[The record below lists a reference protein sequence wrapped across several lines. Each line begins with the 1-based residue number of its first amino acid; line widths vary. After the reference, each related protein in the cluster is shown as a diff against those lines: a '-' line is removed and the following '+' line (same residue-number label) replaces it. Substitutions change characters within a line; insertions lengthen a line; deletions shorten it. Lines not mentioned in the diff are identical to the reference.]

1 MKKAQDYQ
9 YYTYRSRH
17 QYSTNLQSFS
27 RHPLLTP
34 SLLQI
39 TPKMLRNPIDK
50 EELKQQLSRKDRR
63 HLCFLLGIIRGSLQK
78 AEVFLYLKN
87 LF

>member
-1 MKKAQDYQ
+1 MKKVQDYQ

-34 SLLQI
+34 PLLQI
-39 TPKMLRNPIDK
+39 TPKMLRKKVNPIDK
-50 EELKQQLSRKDRR
+50 EELKQQLSRKRP
-63 HLCFLLGIIRGSLQK
+63 K
-78 AEVFLYLKN
+78 ASILSWYNKRQQFTKS
-87 LF
+87 